1 MTPKLKHSNRIT
13 YATVVQSPGRAVTTP
28 LQPPDTTPG
37 LSGNDTSQYSA
48 PIVDQ
53 NQSLQPNETNSS
65 LQTHLIVTP
74 LTSVNLDDRT
84 HTLPVMKMQGKGLRD
99 KKANVRLEGYHLSPD
114 GEQLQVTVETQ
125 NSLMKKVGK
134 VFKIRTQSTE

>member
-1 MTPKLKHSNRIT
+1 
-13 YATVVQSPGRAVTTP
+13 
-28 LQPPDTTPG
+28 
-37 LSGNDTSQYSA
+37 
-48 PIVDQ
+48 
-53 NQSLQPNETNSS
+53 
-65 LQTHLIVTP
+65 
-74 LTSVNLDDRT
+74 
-84 HTLPVMKMQGKGLRD
+84 MKMQGKGLRD